1 LSAGEI
7 QDRLPR
13 RTLSACASG
22 QTPRI
27 YAAARRSSSG
37 GVGAISLQR
46 ALIAMASR
54 IRRRNSSSEK
64 ERFQR
69 PVSQSSTK
77 CARRRSASARH
88 LRETSSRCAQ
98 RACGMA
104 APNPMANTELRL
116 DRRGSITRRQRTM
129 IGRTVRARNTHR
141 ISGAQVFA
149 LPWQNGDSTQGAI
162 KTDPP
167 GRGNPGGSL

>member
-1 LSAGEI
+1 
-7 QDRLPR
+7 
-13 RTLSACASG
+13 
-22 QTPRI
+22 
-27 YAAARRSSSG
+27 
-37 GVGAISLQR
+37 
-46 ALIAMASR
+46 
-54 IRRRNSSSEK
+54 
-64 ERFQR
+64 
-69 PVSQSSTK
+69 
-77 CARRRSASARH
+77 
-88 LRETSSRCAQ
+88 
-98 RACGMA
+98 
-104 APNPMANTELRL
+104 MANTELRL

>member
-88 LRETSSRCAQ
+88 LRETSVKVRTTCLRHGSPQPDGEYRVATRSSRQHHAQ
-98 RACGMA
+98 ATHNDRTHCPCPKHTPNQWSAGFRFAMA
-104 APNPMANTELRL
+104 E
-116 DRRGSITRRQRTM
+116 RRQH
-129 IGRTVRARNTHR
+129 AR
-141 ISGAQVFA
+141 
-149 LPWQNGDSTQGAI
+149 GD
-162 KTDPP
+162 K
-167 GRGNPGGSL
+167 N